1 MLQRLTRCS
10 SSWMICTGRNKPSL
24 LLLEHLA
31 RRLDGARILVV
42 GTYRDVELD
51 RRHPLSEVIAGL
63 RRERLYER
71 ILVRGLDAEGVRAM
85 LAGRAMTAGPEQP
98 VNPALARALHEQTE
112 GNPFFIEEII
122 LHLVEIGALYR
133 KGGQWQIRPPARAA
147 RWSRRARAVWKRT
160 SASLRTTSTR
170 ATTPRKRSS
179 TRGRRATP
187 RRGFTRGRRR
197 SATGRPRW

>member
-1 MLQRLTRCS
+1 
-10 SSWMICTGRNKPSL
+10 MICTGRNKPSL

-133 KGGQWQIRPPARAA
+133 KGGQWQIRL
-147 RWSRRARAVWKRT
+147 
-160 SASLRTTSTR
+160 SAL
-170 ATTPRKRSS
+170 AE
-179 TRGRRATP
+179 
-187 RRGFTRGRRR
+187 
-197 SATGRPRW
+197 